1 MGLSDKFFEAVQGM
15 VALDAE
21 VKQLVKRVERNDD
34 ILLNHAER
42 ISRIETFVEIA
53 SNKKKLGN

>member
-1 MGLSDKFFEAVQGM
+1 MGLTDKFFEAIQGM

-21 VKQLVKRVERNDD
+21 VKQLVKRIERNDD

-42 ISRIETFVEIA
+42 ISRIETFAEIA
-53 SNKKKLGN
+53 SDQRKLK

>member
-1 MGLSDKFFEAVQGM
+1 VGLSDKFFEAVKGM

-42 ISRIETFVEIA
+42 ISRIETFAEIA
-53 SNKKKLGN
+53 SNKKLGN

>member
-1 MGLSDKFFEAVQGM
+1 MTDKIFEAIQGM

-34 ILLNHAER
+34 ILLDHAER
-42 ISRIETFVEIA
+42 LSRIETFIEIA
-53 SNKKKLGN
+53 SNQKKLT

>member
-1 MGLSDKFFEAVQGM
+1 VGITDKFFEAIQGM

-21 VKQLVKRVERNDD
+21 VTQLVKRVERNDD

-42 ISRIETFVEIA
+42 ISRIETFIEIA
-53 SNKKKLGN
+53 ENQKKLN